1 MPTDIPYLTESEL
14 RALRIAARQM
24 PWTNP
29 TERVEKHPLGKQYVK
44 RLMDADLL
52 AYTRTSRGTKIEI
65 TPLAVELLRTHWL
78 GERFSVPHEEKE
90 RLNGQAQT
98 HEGAGRD
105 AS

>member
-29 TERVEKHPLGKQYVK
+29 AERVEKHPLGKQYVK

-52 AYTRTSRGTKIEI
+52 AYTRTSHGTKIEI
-65 TPLAVELLRTHWL
+65 TPLAVDLLRAHWC
-78 GERFSVPHEEKE
+78 GGRFSVPHEEKE
-90 RLNGQAQT
+90 KLNGQA
-98 HEGAGRD
+98 HEGADRD

>member
-1 MPTDIPYLTESEL
+1 MPTDVPYVTESEL

-29 TERVEKHPLGKQYVK
+29 TERVEKHPLAKQYVK

-52 AYTRTSRGTKIEI
+52 AYVRTTRGMKIEI
-65 TPLAVELLRTHWL
+65 TPLAVNLLRAHWL

-90 RLNGQAQT
+90 RLNAQAD
-98 HEGAGRD
+98 EGADRA